1 MYDDRW
7 KNQVDIGPTHR
18 KRKNMTSS
26 YFFSFL
32 YLQRLPS
39 VYIYIY
45 MCVYVRVNVYVVV
58 CLRLARS
65 FYMKLCACPFTA
77 AAVLWHIVM

>member
-1 MYDDRW
+1 MCEDRW
-7 KNQVDIGPTHR
+7 KNQVDIGLTHTER
-18 KRKNMTSS
+18 EKEYDKQL
-26 YFFSFL
+26 FLLFSL
-32 YLQRLPS
+32 LAAIAECL
-39 VYIYIY
+39 YIYIY
-45 MCVYVRVNVYVVV
+45 MYVYVVV

>member
-1 MYDDRW
+1 MEESSRHRPNTEREREYD
-7 KNQVDIGPTHR
+7 KQL
-18 KRKNMTSS
+18 
-26 YFFSFL
+26 FLLFSLLAAIAECL
-32 YLQRLPS
+32 Y
-39 VYIYIY
+39 I
-45 MCVYVRVNVYVVV
+45 VV